1 MKKQEP
7 VTIIEVVIT
16 SNNNFEVKVGN
27 VDSAAIP
34 VLVGLLEKVKF
45 ELLIREYDDIEPEEK
60 LPINFMNNKFD
71 A

>member
-1 MKKQEP
+1 MKKQEAI
-7 VTIIEVVIT
+7 TIIEVVVT

>member
-1 MKKQEP
+1 MKKREP